1 MLTASLVTPR
11 LDSLLDSEIQYTNF
25 VQYQDWAWDAFLAI
39 NSTCHV
45 GSGYSGLEN
54 VNIARGAGFD
64 NEQESFLFAEVLKY
78 SYMIHAEGELNE
90 SHAGPRTSTDKTLD
104 ADWQVKADGSNKFVF
119 NTEAHPFKIAG

>member
-11 LDSLLDSEIQYTNF
+11 LISLIDPKIIYTNI

-45 GSGYSGLEN
+45 GSGYSGLDN
-54 VNIARGAGFD
+54 VNIAGGAGYD

-78 SYMIHAEGELNE
+78 SYMIHAEGEL
-90 SHAGPRTSTDKTLD
+90 
-104 ADWQVKADGSNKFVF
+104 
-119 NTEAHPFKIAG
+119 